1 MKQERGVALTP
12 DFCSIFYEDFRATP
26 LRLIFKLPIFYED
39 FGATPLYFMLVLSW
53 FLRKLRD
60 VSPKIGGIAL
70 KSS

>member
-1 MKQERGVALTP
+1 MKPKRGVALT
-12 DFCSIFYEDFRATP
+12 FYFSTKVTGLTP
-26 LRLIFKLPIFYED
+26 LFLILGLLSIYED

-60 VSPKIGGIAL
+60 VSPKIGGVAL